1 MAISKVNISDVHSVF
16 VQNIVVFY
24 NQSLPKSG
32 GAVIVIS
39 FVNNDTSSAC
49 LYRSIGCFPVIL
61 FAYQIRSIMKAIFI
75 AATLRG
81 DNIAL
86 VIVGD
91 TGVHIWTDELL
102 RSSGSFAAGS
112 TAGRAFGYN
121 RGAKRRGSLRF
132 AAGRHYMGKP
142 IS

>member
-24 NQSLPKSG
+24 NQSLPKSFLI
-32 GAVIVIS
+32 IV
-39 FVNNDTSSAC
+39 FVPEAYYHASSAC
-49 LYRSIGCFPVIL
+49 LYCGIGCFSVKL
-61 FAYQIRSIMKAIFI
+61 LAYQIRSIMKAIFI

-102 RSSGSFAAGS
+102 RSSGSFSAGS

-121 RGAKRRGSLRF
+121 RGAKRRDSLRF
-132 AAGRHYMGKP
+132 AAGRPYTGKP